1 MKTVDVTTRISIK
14 NIAFATDL
22 SPASYAT
29 LPFAA
34 EFARYYGAKVWGFH
48 VLSPYVY
55 PVPPSLVL
63 PTPEQ
68 DSQEAAKQLGRQLEK
83 QLAGVPQEVV
93 IGHGETWS
101 ALSSFIEKNNI
112 DLVVMSTHGRTGLG
126 KALLGS
132 VAETVFRQ
140 CPCPVLT
147 VGPKA
152 ASRLDHPVETKE
164 ILYATDFTPEARS
177 AAAYAISIAQEHQ
190 AHLVL
195 LHVIEPPIA
204 GDLAHGGEFVSST
217 MQLLRD
223 LVPPEAELWC
233 KPEHVVEYGP
243 TADNILKVAER
254 RHAHLIVLGVR
265 KPEGSLGLAT
275 HFARATAYKVVSQA
289 NCPVLTVRG

>member
-22 SPASYAT
+22 SPASYAA

-83 QLAGVPQEVV
+83 HLAGVPQEVV

-101 ALSSFIEKNNI
+101 TLSALIEKNNI

-126 KALLGS
+126 KALLES

-152 ASRLDHPVETKE
+152 ASRLDQPVETKE

-195 LHVIEPPIA
+195 LHVIEPPKA
-204 GDLAHGGEFVSST
+204 GDLAHGREFVSST

-243 TADNILKVAER
+243 PADNILKVAER
-254 RHAHLIVLGVR
+254 KRAHLIVLGVH

>member
-1 MKTVDVTTRISIK
+1 MKIVDVKTRISIK

-22 SPASYAT
+22 SPTSYTA

-34 EFARYYGAKVWGFH
+34 EFARYYGARVWGFH
-48 VLSPYVY
+48 VLSPNVY
-55 PVPPSLVL
+55 PVPPSVIL
-63 PTPEQ
+63 PTRDL
-68 DSQEAAKQLGRQLEK
+68 DSQEAAKELGRQLEK
-83 QLAGVPQEVV
+83 HLAGVPQE
-93 IGHGETWS
+93 IMIDRGEVWNT
-101 ALSSFIEKNNI
+101 LSSFIEKNDI
-112 DLVVMSTHGRTGLG
+112 DLVVMSTHGRKRLG

-147 VGPKA
+147 IGPKA
-152 ASRLDHPVETKE
+152 ASRLDQRVETKE

-195 LHVIEPPIA
+195 LHVIEPPKV
-204 GDLAHGGEFVSST
+204 GDLAHGGGVVSSA

-243 TADNILKVAER
+243 PADNILKVAER

-265 KPEGSLGLAT
+265 KPQGSLGLVT
-275 HFARATAYKVVSQA
+275 HLARATAYKVVSQA

>member
-1 MKTVDVTTRISIK
+1 MKTMDLKTRISIK

-22 SPASYAT
+22 SQESYVA
-29 LPFAA
+29 LPWAA
-34 EFARYYGAKVWGFH
+34 EFARCYGAKVWGFH
-48 VLSPYVY
+48 VLSPNVY

-63 PTPEQ
+63 PTPEE
-68 DSQEAAKQLGRQLEK
+68 DSQDAAKELGRQLAK
-83 QLAGVPQEVV
+83 HLAGVPQEVV
-93 IGHGETWS
+93 IGRAETWS
-101 ALSSFIEKNNI
+101 ALSSFIEKNNV

-126 KALLGS
+126 KVLLGS

-152 ASRLDHPVETKE
+152 ATRLDQPVETKE
-164 ILYATDFTPEARS
+164 ILYATDFTPESRA
-177 AAAYAISIAQEHQ
+177 AAAYAMSIAQEHQ

-195 LHVIEPPIA
+195 LHVIEPPKA
-204 GDLAHGGEFVSST
+204 GDLAHGGALVSTT
-217 MQLLRD
+217 MRLLRD
-223 LVPPEAELWC
+223 LVPAEAELWC

-243 TADNILKVAER
+243 PAENILKVAER

-265 KPEGSLGLAT
+265 KPEGNLGLAT
-275 HFARATAYKVVSQA
+275 HFTRATTYKIVSQA

>member
-1 MKTVDVTTRISIK
+1 MKIVDVKTRISIK

-22 SPASYAT
+22 SPVSYTA

-48 VLSPYVY
+48 VLPREVY
-55 PVPPSLVL
+55 AVPPSLVL
-63 PTPEQ
+63 PSTDE

-83 QLAGVPQEVV
+83 QLTGVPQEVV
-93 IGHGETWS
+93 IGRGETWS

-152 ASRLDHPVETKE
+152 ASRLDQCVETKE

-195 LHVIEPPIA
+195 LHVIEPPKV
-204 GDLAHGGEFVSST
+204 GDLARGGEFVSSA

-233 KPEHVVEYGP
+233 KPEQVVEYGP
-243 TADNILKVAER
+243 PADNILKVAER

-265 KPEGSLGLAT
+265 KPQGSLGLVT
-275 HFARATAYKVVSQA
+275 HLARATAYKVVSQA

>member
-14 NIAFATDL
+14 NLAFATDL
-22 SPASYAT
+22 SPASYAA

-83 QLAGVPQEVV
+83 YLAGVPQEVV

-112 DLVVMSTHGRTGLG
+112 DLVVMSTHGRTGFG

-164 ILYATDFTPEARS
+164 ILYATDFTPESRS

-195 LHVIEPPIA
+195 LHVIEPPKA

-243 TADNILKVAER
+243 PADNILKVAER
-254 RHAHLIVLGVR
+254 KRAHLIVLGVH